1 VGISE
6 FGKAIYCQS
15 FLKWH
20 RYVGMVL
27 SGSVSKVLAFIFP
40 QFLVLEFMVLS
51 PLLLKNWTRLHTPDV
66 TDSTASALQLVA
78 PKTPAPFVAQI

>member
-1 VGISE
+1 
-6 FGKAIYCQS
+6 
-15 FLKWH
+15 
-20 RYVGMVL
+20 MVL

-40 QFLVLEFMVLS
+40 QSPVLEFMVLS

-78 PKTPAPFVAQI
+78 PKTAAPFVVQI

>member
-1 VGISE
+1 VGISK
-6 FGKAIYCQS
+6 FGKAIYCQI

-66 TDSTASALQLVA
+66 TDLTASALQLVT
-78 PKTPAPFVAQI
+78 PKTPAPFVIQI